1 MFTEKAQALI
11 DLAKDSAFAHLKK
24 ELDLEALLTAVGA
37 HVEAG
42 VRLAACL
49 TNGDTAAVRAG
60 CPDFGPPARCPDKM
74 DLADD
79 FADIVTTAAV
89 FASADGVPDSTHP
102 GLIDLRHLICALAVS
117 PKACT
122 ALDIPTPMTRKEA
135 LRTLSNWYAGDDHTG
150 SLSALID
157 RLRGLRTELMGRI
170 FGQDHAIHTFVEGL
184 YNAEVTAAAE
194 TERQRPSAVFVF
206 AGPPGV
212 GKTFLSELAAGHLQ
226 RPFKRFDMTGYTDHH
241 AMNTLVG
248 FAPSY
253 KGSQP
258 GMLTAFVDQNPDA
271 ILLFDEIEKAHLTT
285 IQLFY
290 QILDAGRLEDK
301 HTEKEVSFRDTLIIF
316 TTNAGRSL
324 YDHPNKAGIHSAKT
338 RYHKR
343 TILGALESEKNPAN
357 GQPAFPAPICSRL
370 AQGYP
375 VMFNHLGINELMR
388 VCRAALDHS
397 GMLLERQYF
406 KQITYDELL
415 PICLVFREG
424 GSVDARQLKAEAEKF
439 FKSELFNYCSLHKAD
454 NLHEVFE
461 QIERIHFTVEG
472 GRQGLMQEVL
482 ELLTTDE
489 RPRILLV
496 ANDHFIDQCENLIPE
511 IDWLAAGSL
520 SEVMDILAG
529 REVDMVLLDIW
540 IQRGMENP
548 TGDETLPPLDYPPKT
563 GSDTILDVDFVP
575 LTAKA
580 LDEGRRILNGL
591 HRRFPHI
598 PAFLLSFSYGGEMQ
612 GRESFHGIR
621 FMKEDGRRTVDDELF
636 LACVRA
642 GGARGVVTTAFLG
655 QGTPDWEMQ
664 RGQFVNQ
671 LLKIHRRLYRE
682 NKALSLARQRKVL
695 SFETAAV
702 MDKQARSLSV
712 RLRNFSLLQSLDAQD
727 VGEMVDTV
735 ERPNT
740 GFDDVL
746 GAAGAKQSLK
756 FIVDWIRKPRHYQAL
771 GIRSPKGVL
780 LAGPPGTGKT
790 MLARAVAGESDCAF
804 IEASASSFITIWQ
817 GSGPQNVRNLFDR
830 ARRYAPAVIFMDE
843 IDAIG
848 IKRSGG
854 AGGGARAQEETL
866 NAVLTEMDG
875 FHAQSQAPVIVL
887 AATNLPD
894 RLDDALKRRFDR
906 TIEVEKPDKAA
917 RQQYLEKALVQRKN
931 SLVSAKAVERLA
943 AQTALLTIADLER
956 IVHQAAVVAAQ
967 KATPLDDDILA
978 EAFDQFRMGDTR
990 HNVDREALLRTAR
1003 HEAGHALIA
1012 MQGGRIPLQLTIVG
1026 RGQAGGFMEPD
1037 RDENK
1042 GNYTKADLEHL
1053 IRQSMAG
1060 RAAEILYYGTE
1071 DGMDTGVE
1079 SDLQR
1084 ASQLAT
1090 SMVVKWGMTECFGQ
1104 LAVPSSALQQG
1115 PLADKAAQAAQA
1127 IVKAQMDEALILLE
1141 RHRPALDNLVNALM
1155 EKNTL
1160 YQEDIMQLLP
1170 EAFDESTE

>member
-1 MFTEKAQALI
+1 
-11 DLAKDSAFAHLKK
+11 
-24 ELDLEALLTAVGA
+24 
-37 HVEAG
+37 
-42 VRLAACL
+42 
-49 TNGDTAAVRAG
+49 
-60 CPDFGPPARCPDKM
+60 
-74 DLADD
+74 
-79 FADIVTTAAV
+79 
-89 FASADGVPDSTHP
+89 
-102 GLIDLRHLICALAVS
+102 
-117 PKACT
+117 
-122 ALDIPTPMTRKEA
+122 
-135 LRTLSNWYAGDDHTG
+135 
-150 SLSALID
+150 
-157 RLRGLRTELMGRI
+157 
-170 FGQDHAIHTFVEGL
+170 
-184 YNAEVTAAAE
+184 
-194 TERQRPSAVFVF
+194 
-206 AGPPGV
+206 
-212 GKTFLSELAAGHLQ
+212 
-226 RPFKRFDMTGYTDHH
+226 
-241 AMNTLVG
+241 
-248 FAPSY
+248 
-253 KGSQP
+253 
-258 GMLTAFVDQNPDA
+258 
-271 ILLFDEIEKAHLTT
+271 
-285 IQLFY
+285 
-290 QILDAGRLEDK
+290 
-301 HTEKEVSFRDTLIIF
+301 
-316 TTNAGRSL
+316 
-324 YDHPNKAGIHSAKT
+324 
-338 RYHKR
+338 
-343 TILGALESEKNPAN
+343 
-357 GQPAFPAPICSRL
+357 
-370 AQGYP
+370 
-375 VMFNHLGINELMR
+375 
-388 VCRAALDHS
+388 
-397 GMLLERQYF
+397 
-406 KQITYDELL
+406 
-415 PICLVFREG
+415 
-424 GSVDARQLKAEAEKF
+424 
-439 FKSELFNYCSLHKAD
+439 
-454 NLHEVFE
+454 
-461 QIERIHFTVEG
+461 
-472 GRQGLMQEVL
+472 
-482 ELLTTDE
+482 
-489 RPRILLV
+489 
-496 ANDHFIDQCENLIPE
+496 
-511 IDWLAAGSL
+511 
-520 SEVMDILAG
+520 
-529 REVDMVLLDIW
+529 
-540 IQRGMENP
+540 
-548 TGDETLPPLDYPPKT
+548 
-563 GSDTILDVDFVP
+563 
-575 LTAKA
+575 
-580 LDEGRRILNGL
+580 
-591 HRRFPHI
+591 
-598 PAFLLSFSYGGEMQ
+598 
-612 GRESFHGIR
+612 
-621 FMKEDGRRTVDDELF
+621 
-636 LACVRA
+636 
-642 GGARGVVTTAFLG
+642 
-655 QGTPDWEMQ
+655 
-664 RGQFVNQ
+664 
-671 LLKIHRRLYRE
+671 
-682 NKALSLARQRKVL
+682 
-695 SFETAAV
+695 